1 MKWFDMALDR
11 RISLWRRTLL
21 HGACLFVGWL
31 VSLNLEM
38 NFWVCIWLFSL
49 NLEMNFWVCILSS
62 TFDIHRF
69 KICSNETGQKG
80 ITKLLS

>member
-11 RISLWRRTLL
+11 GISLRRRTLL

-31 VSLNLEM
+31 VSVNLE
-38 NFWVCIWLFSL
+38 I
-49 NLEMNFWVCILSS
+49 NFWVCILSAR
-62 TFDIHRF
+62 FDIHRL
-69 KICSNETGQKG
+69 KICSNETGQKR